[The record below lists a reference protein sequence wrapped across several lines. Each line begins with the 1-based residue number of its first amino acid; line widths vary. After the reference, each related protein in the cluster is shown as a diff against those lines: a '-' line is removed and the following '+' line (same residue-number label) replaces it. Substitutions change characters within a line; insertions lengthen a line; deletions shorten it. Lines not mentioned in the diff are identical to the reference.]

1 MPLKKCTGVNERE
14 RGRERERE
22 RERASE
28 WVRRREGERRR
39 EREKERERERERETE
54 RERRFIIVLCNLH
67 ANHSDKAPLQEK
79 CTQYRCVM
87 MCTLNF

>member
-1 MPLKKCTGVNERE
+1 MTQSLKDLMPVKKCAGVN
-14 RGRERERE
+14 ERERE

-39 EREKERERERERETE
+39 ERERERQTERETE

-79 CTQYRCVM
+79 STQYRCVM